1 MKKAML
7 IGMCLLSSIS
17 WSQWAP
23 KKHIVRLYNNEIR
36 EGARLI
42 YEYPIMQPSYFSLDG
57 KHIDSENV
65 AYFRNNHGYF
75 ANLAHFYGERSER
88 YAMRIKNN
96 GKIQLFEEIDI
107 SAYGGD
113 SLITDNPR
121 RLASGEVWQFY
132 AKNEGELKKGSYKNL
147 KIDLADNP
155 KSMECLRSYKRMSML
170 QYGLAASGAGLVA
183 YQFYSM
189 RNEPAQIT
197 TGLILGLVM
206 TGSSLLFDGPKND
219 MLWMAVDSY
228 K

>member
-1 MKKAML
+1 MS
-7 IGMCLLSSIS
+7 LLCCVSMAQIT
-17 WSQWAP
+17 P
-23 KKHIVRLYNNEIR
+23 KKHLVRLYNDEVK
-36 EGARLI
+36 EGTRLT

-57 KHIDSENV
+57 KHFDSENV

-75 ANLAHFYGERSER
+75 ANLSPFYGERSER
-88 YAMRIKNN
+88 YAMRIKNT

-107 SAYGGD
+107 SAYAAD
-113 SLITDNPR
+113 TLETSNPR
-121 RLASGEVWQFY
+121 RLATGEVWQFY
-132 AKNEGELKKGSYKNL
+132 AKNEGELKKGNYRNL

-155 KSMECLRSYKRMSML
+155 TSLSYLKSYKRMSIL
-170 QYGLAASGAGLVA
+170 QYSLATAGASLVA

>member
-1 MKKAML
+1 
-7 IGMCLLSSIS
+7 
-17 WSQWAP
+17 
-23 KKHIVRLYNNEIR
+23 
-36 EGARLI
+36 
-42 YEYPIMQPSYFSLDG
+42 
-57 KHIDSENV
+57 
-65 AYFRNNHGYF
+65 
-75 ANLAHFYGERSER
+75 
-88 YAMRIKNN
+88 MRIKNN
-96 GKIQLFEEIDI
+96 GKVQLFEEVDI

-113 SLITDNPR
+113 SLLTDNPR

-132 AKNEGELKKGSYKNL
+132 AKNEGELKKGTYKNL
-147 KIDLADNP
+147 KMDMSDNP
-155 KSMECLRSYKRMSML
+155 KSMEYLKSYKRMSVL

-219 MLWMAVDSY
+219 LLWMVVDSY